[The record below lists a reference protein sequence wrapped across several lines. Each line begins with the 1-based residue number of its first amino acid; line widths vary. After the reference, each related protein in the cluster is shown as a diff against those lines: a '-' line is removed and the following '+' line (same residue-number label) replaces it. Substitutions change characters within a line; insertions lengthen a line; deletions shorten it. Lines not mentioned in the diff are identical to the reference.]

1 MKENVQIICQ
11 LVGINVSAVMWYI
24 FQQNVNLFIVIGVAE
39 RFGRMTKSNLNI
51 YSNKKWNK
59 YKNQKV
65 VIDNIRFDSKKEG
78 NYYTKL
84 KILRNAGKISDLE
97 LQKKFVLQPSFKLN
111 GKTYRAITY
120 VADFVYKD
128 DKGMHVVDTKGYR
141 TEVYKIKKKLFMK
154 KFGIEIEEI

>member
-1 MKENVQIICQ
+1 
-11 LVGINVSAVMWYI
+11 MWYI